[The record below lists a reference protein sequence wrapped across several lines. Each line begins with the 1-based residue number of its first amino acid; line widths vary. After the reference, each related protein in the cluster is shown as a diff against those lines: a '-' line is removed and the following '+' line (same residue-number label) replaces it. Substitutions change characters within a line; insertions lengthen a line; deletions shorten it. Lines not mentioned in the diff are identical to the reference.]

1 MAATVLGSVWL
12 AALGQLPPR
21 YMCLKAIETNAN
33 DQANKDFCAQAG
45 ESQCFDVYRASV
57 NNSKFLTVPDPCT
70 CYCTESKGDPTHV
83 IGVNKF
89 PSAKLPKRLLLSNT
103 FSLDEV
109 DIDPLQDNVKFDCI
123 LASDVRDYITS
134 LQNPTAVRFQ
144 LAAMALP
151 LVRSA
156 GMQSF
161 LLGARFKP
169 STEFLENGL
178 ITEGEDVLHLA
189 TGLQPAGSMSVFFTS
204 ATRPNTYVIKG
215 DLAIQ
220 SYTPLRPG
228 ATKNSAELNIG
239 GPSGIPSLEK
249 SKDGK
254 YKTCSALEGLTVGAI
269 FTAPTALP
277 GALLRANMFFDIDDD
292 NCLTDPLRCQ
302 DASSPFVYKT
312 CKRCND
318 KSEVTGEPC
327 TTYRDTKCTARP
339 TMNARDVALMLT
351 DATSLKKSETHR
363 TFIYVIIGVVVAIV
377 VVALAFFVR
386 KESVR
391 RVMGTY
397 ARSSP
402 SPRKQ
407 RQSTAE
413 TKMYGSNLY
422 M

>member
-1 MAATVLGSVWL
+1 MRAAMAATVLGSVWL

-33 DQANKDFCAQAG
+33 DQKNKDFCAQAG
-45 ESQCFDVYRASV
+45 DGQCFDVYRAGVSA
-57 NNSKFLTVPDPCT
+57 SKFMNVSGSCT
-70 CYCTESKGDPTHV
+70 CYCAEEGVPDAV
-83 IGVNKF
+83 ISADKF
-89 PSAKLPKRLLLSNT
+89 ASAKLPKRLLLSNT

-109 DIDPLQDNVKFDCI
+109 DFKPSNPLSKGHCI

-144 LAAMALP
+144 MAAMALP

-161 LLGARFKP
+161 LLGARFLP
-169 STEFLENGL
+169 NTESLENGL
-178 ITEGEDVLHLA
+178 ITEGEDILHLA

-215 DLAIQ
+215 DLASQ
-220 SYTPLRPG
+220 PYTPLQPG
-228 ATKNSAELNIG
+228 ATRYSAELNIG
-239 GPSGIPSLEK
+239 GPSGISSLK
-249 SKDGK
+249 N
-254 YKTCSALEGLTVGAI
+254 CSALEGLTVDAI

-302 DASSPFVYKT
+302 DASSVYKA
-312 CKRCND
+312 CKKCND

-339 TMNARDVALMLT
+339 TMNARDVALMLSNT

-363 TFIYVIIGVVVAIV
+363 TLIYVLIGMAIAIV
-377 VVALAFFVR
+377 VALVFFVR

-407 RQSTAE
+407 GQSTAE